1 MSVFSVSD
9 LTGYIKGLLEG
20 DSKLANLWVKGE
32 ISNCKQAVSG
42 HVYFTLKDSNSSIRT
57 VMFRSR
63 ARLLRF
69 SPENGMAVR
78 VRGYVTV
85 FERDGQYQLY
95 AEEIEP
101 EGAGA
106 LYAAFEKLKQKLAGE
121 GLFNPERKQKLPR
134 FPGTIGIVTSPTGA
148 AVRDILNILRRRWPM
163 ARIILAPVAV
173 QGDSAPAE
181 VARAI
186 ALFNRAGNVDLLIV
200 GRGGGSLEEL
210 WAFNTELVARSIAVS
225 RLPVISAVGHETD
238 FTIADMVADL
248 RAPTPSAAAEIAV
261 PDRGEI
267 KRNIMMLR
275 VRLTRSIKHKTGL
288 FRQRL
293 DRCITSRAIA
303 NPVVVICD
311 RRRQVLD
318 WHEKQIRRTAGERL
332 RAEQSRLALLAGRL
346 NALSPLAT
354 LSRGYSYTTDPDGK
368 VLHNAALV
376 KPGQMVA
383 VHLHRGML
391 ECRVENIT
399 STQESGVRMRD
410 RIITKHK

>member
-32 ISNCKQAVSG
+32 ISNYKQAVSG

-101 EGAGA
+101 DGAGA
-106 LYAAFEKLKQKLAGE
+106 LYAAFENLKQKLAGE
-121 GLFNPERKQKLPR
+121 GLFDPERKQKLPR
-134 FPGTIGIVTSPTGA
+134 FPGTIGIITSPTGA

-186 ALFNRAGNVDLLIV
+186 ALFNRTENIDLLIV

-210 WAFNTELVARSIAVS
+210 WAFNTELVARSIAAS

-261 PDRGEI
+261 PDRAEI

-275 VRLTRSIKHKTGL
+275 VRLNRSIKHKTGL

-293 DRCITSRAIA
+293 DHCIASRAMA
-303 NPVVVICD
+303 SPVAAICD

-318 WHEKQIRRTAGERL
+318 WHDKQIRRYAGERL

-346 NALSPLAT
+346 NALSPLST
-354 LSRGYSYTTDPDGK
+354 LSRGYSYTTGPDGK
-368 VLHNAALV
+368 VLHNADRV
-376 KPGQMVA
+376 KPGQMVE

-391 ECRVENIT
+391 ECRVENT
-399 STQESGVRMRD
+399 VTDCEQ
-410 RIITKHK
+410 K